1 MNIGYPPEAENF
13 RAEVRAFLRRALPA
27 DWSGLGSLSSEQA
40 RQFTAAWRATLAAEG
55 YLTPSW
61 PREYGGAGLSRLQQV
76 VLTEELAAAG
86 VPFNGQNDTFS
97 IKMIGNL
104 LLRYG
109 TDAQKS
115 FFLPRIVSGEHRWC
129 QGFSETEAGSDLAG
143 LRTRAHLDGAEWV
156 IDGQKIW
163 TSEAA
168 TANWM
173 FLLARTDP
181 AAERHRGITMLL
193 VPMGQPG
200 VEVRPIRMMT
210 GASNFNQVT
219 FDGARTAQ
227 GCVVIGPG
235 EGWKAAMALLG
246 LERGDEAATNPIF
259 FRAEVNRLIE
269 LARERGL
276 SHDPLVRDEL
286 ARAYTGAEIMKYL
299 GWRTLTGWLKGEGP
313 GRDASVSKLY
323 WSEHHRR
330 VTDLAL
336 TLLGADAMAPTG
348 RSPIRHYRTDDPD
361 APNSPA
367 SWTQTWMTAIS
378 GTIYAGTSEIQRNIL
393 AETVLGLP
401 REPRSGQQ
409 QPRRE
414 K

>member
-1 MNIGYPPEAENF
+1 MNVDYPPEAENF
-13 RAEVRAFLRRALPA
+13 RSGIRAFLRRALPT
-27 DWSGLGSLSSEQA
+27 DWRGLGALSSEQA
-40 RQFTAAWRATLAAEG
+40 REFTVAWRAKLAAEG

-61 PREYGGAGLSRLQQV
+61 PPEYGGAGLSRLQQV

-86 VPFNGQNDTFS
+86 VPFNGRNDTFS

-109 TDAQKS
+109 TNEQKS
-115 FFLPRIVSGEHRWC
+115 YFLPRIVSGEHRWC

-143 LRTRAHLDGAEWV
+143 LRTRARLVKGKWVVDGR
-156 IDGQKIW
+156 KIW
-163 TSEAA
+163 TSDAL

-181 AAERHRGITMLL
+181 GAERHRGITMLL
-193 VPMGQPG
+193 MPMEQPG
-200 VEVRPIRMMT
+200 IEVRPIRMMT
-210 GASNFNQVT
+210 GTGNFNQVT

-227 GCVVIGPG
+227 ENVVIGPG

-259 FRAEVNRLIE
+259 FRAEVDRLIE

-276 SHDPLVRDEL
+276 SGDPLVRDAL
-286 ARAYTGAEIMKYL
+286 ARAYTRAEIMKYL
-299 GWRTLTGWLKGEGP
+299 GYRTLTGWLKGEVP
-313 GRDASVSKLY
+313 GREASVSKLY

-330 VTDLAL
+330 VTDLAV
-336 TLLGADAMAPTG
+336 TLLGAGAMTPSG

-361 APNSPA
+361 APNSSA
-367 SWTQTWMTAIS
+367 SWTGTWMTAIS

-401 REPRSGQQ
+401 KEPR
-409 QPRRE
+409 RA
-414 K
+414 